1 MKKVQNKVMHCKLEH
16 FPCVDN
22 QLLINNKNTS
32 LLHAIAGQTPF
43 YAYDRSLIH
52 QRIKQLKQQLPEQI
66 ALYYALK
73 ANPFIPLV
81 DDISSLLDGLDVA
94 SHQELLI
101 ALNSHINHK
110 HISFAGPAKSDIE
123 LQAAIASG
131 VLINAESLTEL
142 QRIKRFAAQLKIP
155 ARIALRLNP
164 DFELKL
170 SGMKM
175 SGGAKPFGIDTELL
189 ADVFPL
195 FATQWLE
202 FEGFHLFMG
211 SQNLRSEIIIET
223 HNQIFA
229 LIEELISQYQLTI
242 KHLNIGGGFG
252 IPYFPGDQ
260 PLDTQSVGQN
270 LHRLIKQT
278 KFVQSSQEPL
288 EIVLELGRYL
298 VGEAGVYVCQVVDVK
313 RSRGKK
319 FVIVNGGLHHHL
331 ANSGNLGQTIRK
343 NYPVCIAN
351 KYKAENQAE
360 EIVTITGPLCTPLDI
375 LATDVLLP
383 KCDIGDYFVVLQSGA
398 YGKTASPENFLAQ
411 PAAKEL
417 LV

>member
-52 QRIKQLKQQLPEQI
+52 QRIKHLKQQLPKQI
-66 ALYYALK
+66 ALHYAVK

-81 DDISSLLDGLDVA
+81 DDISSLVDGLDVA

-110 HISFAGPAKSDIE
+110 HISFAGPGKSDAE

-131 VLINAESLTEL
+131 VLINVESITEL
-142 QRIKRFAAQLKIP
+142 QRIKHFAAQFKIP

-202 FEGFHLFMG
+202 LEGFHLFIG
-211 SQNLRSEIIIET
+211 SQNLRSEIIIES

-229 LIEELISQYQLTI
+229 LIQGLIRQYQLNI

-260 PLDTQSVGQN
+260 PLDTQAVGQN
-270 LHRLIKQT
+270 LHRLIEQT
-278 KFVQSSQEPL
+278 EFVQSSQEPI

-298 VGEAGVYVCQVVDVK
+298 VGEAGVYVCQVVDMK
-313 RSRGKK
+313 LSRGKK

-343 NYPVCIAN
+343 NYPVLIAN
-351 KYKAENQAE
+351 KYKTENMAE

-375 LATDVLLP
+375 LARDVLLP
-383 KCDIGDYFVVLQSGA
+383 ECAVGDYFVVLQSGA
-398 YGKTASPENFLAQ
+398 YGKTASPENFLGQ
-411 PAAKEL
+411 PAVKEL